1 MQRINANKNVQIL
14 QQNKEAHAI
23 LSKMEL
29 VKKKWGYISYIE
41 YGAEALKCT
50 TGSHGLHEAK
60 WEEMKVHILYSA
72 VINMLQL
79 FFLE

>member
-23 LSKMEL
+23 LSKVEL
-29 VKKKWGYISYIE
+29 VKKKWKYISYIE
-41 YGAEALKCT
+41 YGAEALKLT
-50 TGSHGLHEAK
+50 TGSHGLPEAK

-72 VINMLQL
+72 ISICCSH
-79 FFLE
+79 FS